1 MSDAGRGVQ
10 PWFGGAEPWR
20 RPSGG
25 WSGAPDDSSSG
36 GLARML
42 GAPVAAAALVVAGG
56 LILLHPQHAVTF
68 LRLLLGTIAVA
79 GLGLLLHAVR
89 QRARPFDSI
98 FERDGR
104 GGRLRSQAVP
114 GLPAIEGALR
124 EATVPAYGT
133 PLPPGARRRLF
144 SLAVTVLDRDG
155 VDVLDPSQQPAA
167 QARVSPLT
175 WGVIVDE
182 LSRVGV
188 ARPRGRRRTTPAA
201 TAEAVHA
208 VLDDLQHL
216 ASGSARPTGP
226 APVPATAVRAGAR

>member
-1 MSDAGRGVQ
+1 MSDAGRSAH

-20 RPSGG
+20 RPRDAWSGG
-25 WSGAPDDSSSG
+25 PDDEGSG
-36 GLARML
+36 PVSML

-68 LRLLLGTIAVA
+68 LRLLLGTVAVA
-79 GLGLLLHAVR
+79 GLGLLLHSVR
-89 QRARPFDSI
+89 QRTRPFDSI

-104 GGRLRSQAVP
+104 SARLRSQAVP
-114 GLPAIEGALR
+114 GLPAIEGSLR

-144 SLAVTVLDRDG
+144 ALAVTVLDRDG
-155 VDVLDPSQQPAA
+155 VDVLDPAQQAAA

-188 ARPRGRRRTTPAA
+188 PRPRGRRRTTPAA
-201 TAEAVHA
+201 TAEVVHA
-208 VLDDLQHL
+208 VLDDLQRL
-216 ASGSARPTGP
+216 ASGATPSAAP
-226 APVPATAVRAGAR
+226 APPPAAARAGAR